1 MTDPGN
7 GTEPGKGGTVQASL
21 SEFLTPEAMF
31 TPGVLG
37 AFAMMITNALGAN
50 FQTPRAWTAL
60 ALSFGCGLLVLV
72 SAKSRLIKG
81 VFNVLNSLV
90 IFCVASGTNGIGVAQ
105 RENATRAGLSISTV
119 AQAFAQPKDEASPPD
134 EKASSEQL
142 LTDYRRLTVDYDAL
156 TKKIEAAKSNAT
168 PKDAVIEIVNQRD
181 KIDAQRHAI
190 AAVLLKRTDLTAA
203 QLKEIGDPGIFTKA
217 LREVMDRQA
226 GSSEI
231 RDFSSPGSSDRIR
244 SGAWPKPAAAST
256 ARNAAPG
263 SRLRS
268 TRAT

>member
-81 VFNVLNSLV
+81 VFYVLNSLV
-90 IFCVASGTNGIGVAQ
+90 IFCVASGTNGAQ
-105 RENATRAGLSISTV
+105 RENATRAGLSISIV

-217 LREVMDRQA
+217 LREVMDSA
-226 GSSEI
+226 SGVI
-231 RDFSSPGSSDRIR
+231 RNTGFFVP
-244 SGAWPKPAAAST
+244 WKF
-256 ARNAAPG
+256 
-263 SRLRS
+263 
-268 TRAT
+268 